1 MLVFSKL
8 NSIHLWHLIEQ
19 RKHQFLS
26 ISYNCDMS
34 NWRSQGHL
42 WSIAHQDIL
51 ATNIFLYCC
60 TSNQR
65 TCMILTKMIIHKRYP
80 NQRAH
85 DLNQDDHSHA
95 LSHAHMLAHFS
106 TKYSLN
112 FFLKQWFGDAEKLTK
127 ALFSFASRLAPVII
141 FVDEVRLLKWK
152 KKQVFMYSRTLF
164 SLLGLKF
171 GQGSTYDG
179 FAWPSGITRLL

>member
-1 MLVFSKL
+1 
-8 NSIHLWHLIEQ
+8 
-19 RKHQFLS
+19 
-26 ISYNCDMS
+26 MS
-34 NWRSQGHL
+34 NSRSQGHL

-80 NQRAH
+80 NQRTCMILTKMIIHKRYPNQRAH

-106 TKYSLN
+106 TKCSLN

-141 FVDEVRLLKWK
+141 FVDEVRLLK
-152 KKQVFMYSRTLF
+152 
-164 SLLGLKF
+164 
-171 GQGSTYDG
+171 
-179 FAWPSGITRLL
+179 